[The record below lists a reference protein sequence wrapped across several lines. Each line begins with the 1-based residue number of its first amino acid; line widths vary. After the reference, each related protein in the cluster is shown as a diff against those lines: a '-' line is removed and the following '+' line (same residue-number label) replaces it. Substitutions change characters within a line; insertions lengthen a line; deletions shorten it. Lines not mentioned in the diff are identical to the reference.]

1 MLIVT
6 TTLQALNDRTSERIS
21 LEYQDQFL
29 TVPADAR
36 QYLQLLYGEDWH
48 IPRKD
53 WSHANYSNITE

>member
-1 MLIVT
+1 MLIGT
-6 TTLQALNDRTSERIS
+6 TTLQAPNELTSERIS
-21 LEYQDQFL
+21 LEYQVQSL